1 MRKALVTLIRS
12 TVLGALLGLAA
23 TSAVSATV
31 YKWVDEKGVVHYS
44 DQPHPSAQELDVKS
58 AQTYSATPSSSGSSS
73 GSAGAETA
81 RVQSYGSCELY
92 RPENDE
98 VFMNTD
104 TVVVKLR
111 LEPTLQPGH
120 KVAIGLDGK
129 RQTGQP
135 STGTDFTLKVDR
147 GTHSVIA
154 VIEDQAGNEICRS
167 SPITFHVRQ
176 PSRQAPNPANR
187 PRF

>member
-1 MRKALVTLIRS
+1 MLS
-12 TVLGALLGLAA
+12 ALLGLAA
-23 TSAVSATV
+23 TAAVSATV

-58 AQTYSATPSSSGSSS
+58 AQTYSSSAPAAAAAAS
-73 GSAGAETA
+73 SAGAETA
-81 RVQSYGSCELY
+81 RVDSYATCELY

-104 TVVVKLR
+104 TVVAKLR
-111 LEPTLQPGH
+111 LEPTLLPGH
-120 KVAIGLDGK
+120 KVAIGIDGK
-129 RQTGQP
+129 RQTNQP
-135 STGTDFTLKVDR
+135 TSGTDFTLKVER

-154 VIEDQAGNEICRS
+154 VIEDTTGKEICRS
-167 SPITFHVRQ
+167 SPVTFHVRQ